1 MLVKI
6 TNDSLQEY
14 DYGTVVIDFG
24 ATWCG
29 PCTRFAPVF
38 AISCVE
44 HAEYTHLTVDVDANP
59 GLAKKFNIMSV
70 PTVVITTDGNEVGRI
85 GNPGTLVALKKFIYE
100 TLAD

>member
-14 DYGTVVIDFG
+14 DQETVVIDFG

-44 HAEYTHLTVDVDANP
+44 HNEYTHLTVDVDANP
-59 GLAKKFNIMSV
+59 ELAAKFNIMSI
-70 PTVVITTDGNEVGRI
+70 PTVVITTNGNEIGRI
-85 GNPGTLVALKKFIYE
+85 GNPGTLVALKKFISD
-100 TLAD
+100 TISN